1 MVVVEHSH
9 TRYELLR
16 EELGSVAFPGDGT
29 DPLALEKAGANR
41 ADILIAT
48 TDRDETNLVACQIAK
63 HVYQTNRTIALIKD
77 PKNEPIFQILGIDA
91 VINST
96 HLILDNL
103 EEQILGRP
111 LLRLMNLRS
120 SSMEL
125 VSITIPEDA
134 NVMGQR
140 LGKVELPPR
149 SYISLVVKPSGVE
162 RPSAD
167 LILEA
172 ADEIIAVTPSGGEQT
187 LYDILTGI

>member
-1 MVVVEHSH
+1 MYILVIGCSAVGYHLTKALLASRHEVMVVEKSH

-16 EELGSVAFPGDGT
+16 EELGSVAFLGDGT
-29 DPLALEKAGANR
+29 DQLALDKAGATR
-41 ADILIAT
+41 ADVLIAT

-77 PKNEPIFQILGIDA
+77 PKNEPIFQILGVDA

-125 VSITIPEDA
+125 V
-134 NVMGQR
+134 
-140 LGKVELPPR
+140 L
-149 SYISLVVKPSGVE
+149 SL
-162 RPSAD
+162 
-167 LILEA
+167 IH
-172 ADEIIAVTPSGGEQT
+172 I
-187 LYDILTGI
+187 